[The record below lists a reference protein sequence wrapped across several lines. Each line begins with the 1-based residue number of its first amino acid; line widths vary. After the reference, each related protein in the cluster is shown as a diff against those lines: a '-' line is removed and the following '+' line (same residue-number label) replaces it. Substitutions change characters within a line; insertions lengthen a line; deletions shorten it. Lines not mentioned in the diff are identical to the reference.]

1 MTYRN
6 TLIERSKQ
14 SESQNDEPAVLDY
27 LQLRNRQ
34 CLYAWRMKR
43 AQYALANTRPCLAKA
58 LELRFF
64 PQLWPVRTS
73 MWGTVPPLRRGRGR
87 DSAPAPPA

>member
-6 TLIERSKQ
+6 TLIERSRQ
-14 SESQNDEPAVLDY
+14 FESENDEPAVLDY

-43 AQYALANTRPCLAKA
+43 VKYPHAA
-58 LELRFF
+58 
-64 PQLWPVRTS
+64 PQ
-73 MWGTVPPLRRGRGR
+73 GTPRD
-87 DSAPAPPA
+87 DSAARAVG

>member
-6 TLIERSKQ
+6 TLIERSRQ
-14 SESQNDEPAVLDY
+14 FESENAEPAVLDY

-43 AQYALANTRPCLAKA
+43 AEQALAA
-58 LELRFF
+58 
-64 PQLWPVRTS
+64 VRQGS
-73 MWGTVPPLRRGRGR
+73 RSAMNAERTV
-87 DSAPAPPA
+87 A